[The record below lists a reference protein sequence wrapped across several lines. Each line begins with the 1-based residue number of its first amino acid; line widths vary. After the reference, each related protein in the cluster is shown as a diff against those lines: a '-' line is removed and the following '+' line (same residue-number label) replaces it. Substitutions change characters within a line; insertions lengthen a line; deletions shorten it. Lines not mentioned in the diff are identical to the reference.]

1 MFHVKQNEENK
12 HKRGVEIAAI
22 DFLVCNS
29 IIFDVIYK
37 KEYYKTV
44 KEMKEG
50 LKMDEKRTID
60 WGSLILGIL
69 FVLVSLLSF
78 QDPVGNLV
86 AIVVVFAIF
95 AFIKGIFE
103 LFVRNRLKKLTGY
116 KGKMPL
122 IIGIIDILVGVF
134 FLFNIGAGVAAL
146 PFVFAVW
153 FIADSVLAL
162 FTADLAR
169 GVSEGYYWFTIIVNI
184 LGILLGIF
192 LLFNPISSALTLSF
206 LVGFYF
212 MLFGITHI
220 AYAFR

>member
-1 MFHVKQNEENK
+1 MKKNH
-12 HKRGVEIAAI
+12 RLGLI
-22 DFLVCNS
+22 DFGNFICTCLIVIISRPCRKFSCNCS
-29 IIFDVIYK
+29 
-37 KEYYKTV
+37 
-44 KEMKEG
+44 
-50 LKMDEKRTID
+50 
-60 WGSLILGIL
+60 SLC
-69 FVLVSLLSF
+69 
-78 QDPVGNLV
+78 D
-86 AIVVVFAIF
+86 F

-103 LFVRNRLKKLTGY
+103 LFVRNRLKELTGY

-169 GVSEGYYWFTIIVNI
+169 GVSEGYWFTIIVNI

-220 AYAFR
+220 VYAFR

>member
-1 MFHVKQNEENK
+1 
-12 HKRGVEIAAI
+12 
-22 DFLVCNS
+22 
-29 IIFDVIYK
+29 
-37 KEYYKTV
+37 
-44 KEMKEG
+44 
-50 LKMDEKRTID
+50 MDEKRTID

-103 LFVRNRLKKLTGY
+103 LFVRNRLKELTGY

-184 LGILLGIF
+184 LGKQFSYIPSYF
-192 LLFNPISSALTLSF
+192 LKLTTLTLSSF
-206 LVGFYF
+206 LITI
-212 MLFGITHI
+212 LKRFGITHI
-220 AYAFR
+220 VYAFR